1 MNFVKISACLLAL
14 PVFACAACSH
24 QNAPESA
31 HTANSYS
38 APVNAAPA
46 EHGNADYE
54 SAAPTAMN
62 DSAPAPMPATPSAA
76 PRAASRGAGAG
87 APSGALGG
95 RGYEAEKKAQ
105 TEDRPGLGTTW
116 GETRTS
122 YVTNERFNRATPNSP
137 FAVVALNY
145 NDESGIQAM
154 ARRMGNA
161 YASFDHSST
170 EAAAG
175 AVSVRLLDE
184 NGNPLPG
191 ASFGGKD
198 YVAGTDGQRYII
210 QIENHTGNRFEAVAS
225 VDGLDVIDGQGG
237 SFAKRGYLVNP
248 WSTLEIDG
256 FRRSQAAV
264 AAFRFGAVK
273 DSYAA
278 RKGSDRNVGVIG
290 VAFFHEEGSSYPWT
304 QRELDRRDSANPF
317 PGGFA
322 APPPPTPMVR

>member
-1 MNFVKISACLLAL
+1 MNLIKISTCLITL
-14 PVFACAACSH
+14 PVLACAACSH
-24 QNAPESA
+24 DSMPAPARTADSYASPVSAEPTAPSDGYAGPSAMNESA
-31 HTANSYS
+31 PS
-38 APVNAAPA
+38 
-46 EHGNADYE
+46 
-54 SAAPTAMN
+54 
-62 DSAPAPMPATPSAA
+62 PATAAPSAA
-76 PRAASRGAGAG
+76 PRAEGRSASMSPPASA
-87 APSGALGG
+87 GALGG
-95 RGYEAEKKAQ
+95 GRAYEAEKKAD
-105 TEDRPGLGTTW
+105 DRPGLGTSW

-122 YVTNERFNRATPNSP
+122 YVTNERFNRATPSNP

-154 ARRMGNA
+154 ARRMGNG
-161 YASFDHSST
+161 YASFDHTST
-170 EAAAG
+170 EGAAG

-184 NGNPLPG
+184 NGNPLSS

-198 YVAGTDGQRYII
+198 YVAGSDGQRYVI

-225 VDGLDVIDGQGG
+225 VDGLDVIDGKTG
-237 SFAKRGYLVNP
+237 SFANRGYLVNP

-256 FRRSQAAV
+256 FRRSQSAV

-290 VAFFHEEGSSYPWT
+290 VAFFHEEGTSYPWT
-304 QRELDRRDSANPF
+304 NRELDRRDSANPF

-322 APPPPTPMVR
+322 SPPPPPLAR

>member
-1 MNFVKISACLLAL
+1 MNVAKISTCLIVLPAL
-14 PVFACAACSH
+14 ACAACSH
-24 QNAPESA
+24 QSMPESA
-31 HTANSYS
+31 RSAHAYASPSPEPNAVEPS
-38 APVNAAPA
+38 APGDEA
-46 EHGNADYE
+46 G
-54 SAAPTAMN
+54 PTAMN
-62 DSAPAPMPATPSAA
+62 DVAPSPAPATAAPSAP
-76 PRAASRGAGAG
+76 PRAESRSASAG

-95 RGYEAEKKAQ
+95 RGYEPEKKAD
-105 TEDRPGLGTTW
+105 DRPGLGTTW

-122 YVTNERFNRATPNSP
+122 YVSNERFNRATPNNP
-137 FAVVALNY
+137 FAIVAMNY

-161 YASFDHSST
+161 YASFDH
-170 EAAAG
+170 AGADGAAG

-184 NGNPLPG
+184 NGNPLPS

-198 YVAGTDGQRYII
+198 YVAGSDGQRYTIE
-210 QIENHTGNRFEAVAS
+210 IENHTGNRFEAVAT

-237 SFAKRGYLVNP
+237 SFTKRGYLVNP

-256 FRRSQAAV
+256 FRRSQSAV

-278 RKGSDRNVGVIG
+278 RKGNDRNVGVIG
-290 VAFFHEEGSSYPWT
+290 VAFFHERGTSLPWT
-304 QRELDRRDSANPF
+304 ERELDRRDSASPF

-322 APPPPTPMVR
+322 SPPPAPLAR